1 MTQIEMET
9 MTAIR
14 NYCRQNTPGR
24 KTARLALAL
33 ELARSIVY
41 TGMFDANAED
51 YPQKVAKRA
60 MKLADA
66 LMADCEKGDDA

>member
-51 YPQKVAKRA
+51 YAQRVAQRA

-66 LMADCEKGDDA
+66 LIVEGEKGDEA